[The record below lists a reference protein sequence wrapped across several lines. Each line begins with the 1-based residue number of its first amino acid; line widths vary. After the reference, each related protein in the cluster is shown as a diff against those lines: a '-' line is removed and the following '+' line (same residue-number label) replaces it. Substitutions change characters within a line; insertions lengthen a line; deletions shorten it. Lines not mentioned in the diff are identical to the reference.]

1 MGVWVVDPD
10 WYFTTAEVLGR
21 AASELAG
28 AAGTV
33 SAVADFAGL
42 HMAGN
47 DPIGT
52 GWGSTYDAG
61 ASATVQGVVALTKAW
76 SALAGRI
83 YQAGVNHAWVEF
95 RNGRG
100 RLPVPAN
107 LPPEPAITQLSLTM
121 QTSVGGNGIGLDE
134 LLPGLLEMLGRET
147 PNANT
152 DKLHTAADAWSR
164 FAAGITDAVDGVIRQ
179 TKRPDPS
186 MPDAIAFYDS
196 IIKVS
201 APGDALATDAR
212 ALGSQTGGFSAGVST
227 MRQSID
233 RQVKFTA
240 LMLGGSGS
248 VSIVASG
255 VTGGLSIRAE
265 AALARRLIQRASD
278 NIRGYINTLQTT
290 ASLINTFSPVFDP
303 AMKSLLDKEALI
315 PAVGYEPRPDGT
327 LKPTV
332 RYFDRAKWAAWQRY
346 LERGGDWDID
356 RWSKAYDQ
364 LLENSA
370 NGWWYDQLVADIMGY
385 DSEEGWRHQY
395 SNGQIVP
402 GRRWDWAHLVDG
414 IPDEVVENKSGRL
427 DFDQL
432 RADEEA
438 LQAGLNLTYNIN
450 SKYPYSEAEL
460 AELQRLQDEY
470 PDQFRVNRLP

>member
-33 SAVADFAGL
+33 ASVADFAIL

-52 GWGSTYDAG
+52 GWGSKYDAG
-61 ASATVQGVVALTKAW
+61 ASDTVQGVVSLTKAW

-95 RNGRG
+95 HNGRG
-100 RLPVPAN
+100 RLPAPAN
-107 LPPEPAITQLSLTM
+107 LPPEPAISQLTVTM
-121 QTSVGGNGIGLDE
+121 QTSVGGNGIGIDE

-152 DKLHTAADAWSR
+152 DKLNTAADAWNR
-164 FAAGITDAVDGVIRQ
+164 FAANIADTVDEVIRL
-179 TKRPDPS
+179 TRRPDPS
-186 MPDAIAFYDS
+186 LPDATAFYDS
-196 IIKVS
+196 VIKVS

-212 ALGSQTGGFSAGVST
+212 ALGSLTRGFSAGVTT
-227 MRQSID
+227 MRHAVDKQA
-233 RQVKFTA
+233 KFTA
-240 LMLGGSGS
+240 LMLGGSATVS
-248 VSIVASG
+248 VVASG
-255 VTGGLSIRAE
+255 VTGGASIRAE
-265 AALARRLIQRASD
+265 AVVARRLIRSASD
-278 NIRGYINTLQTT
+278 SIRGYINTLQTT
-290 ASLINTFSPVFDP
+290 ASLINTFSPVFEP

-315 PAVGYEPRPDGT
+315 PAVGYERRPDGT

-332 RYFDRAKWAAWQRY
+332 RFFDRAKWAAWQRY

-356 RWSKAYDQ
+356 RWSKAFDQ
-364 LLENSA
+364 LLANAA
-370 NGWWYDQLVADIMGY
+370 NGWWYDQLVAEIMGY
-385 DSEEGWRHQY
+385 DTDDGWRHQY
-395 SNGQIVP
+395 GNVDIVR
-402 GRRWDWAHLVDG
+402 GRRWDWAHVVDG
-414 IPDEVVENKSGRL
+414 EADELVENKSGRL
-427 DFDQL
+427 DFEQL
-432 RADEEA
+432 RADERA
-438 LQAGLNLTYNIN
+438 LEDGFNVTYNIN
-450 SKYPYSEAEL
+450 SKYAYSEAEL
-460 AELQRLQDEY
+460 AALARLQEKY